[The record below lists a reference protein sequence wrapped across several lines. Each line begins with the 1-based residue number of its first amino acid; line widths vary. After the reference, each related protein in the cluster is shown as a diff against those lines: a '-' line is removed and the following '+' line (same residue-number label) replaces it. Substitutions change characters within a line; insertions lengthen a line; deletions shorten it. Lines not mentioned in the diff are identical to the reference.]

1 MSETNENITNLE
13 QQSEV
18 KEEQKK
24 KDVDIDQI
32 YFGYAPKRHTVARI
46 QTYSELTNE
55 YSKKAKISA
64 IASVVCFSIAV
75 VCSYKIDISEYIT
88 DFFTWL
94 RSVGFGS
101 SLALGML
108 SGVSALASKLTAKST
123 KQELD
128 RSNAVYVGERLGN
141 LEDIDFS
148 DYDKIEEAVSQ
159 NDFETANRILDTV
172 EEDEVSIK
180 GELKKW
186 REMAIKYSVAIDNN
200 DQAAMTTIAAEFAKK
215 GRQLIP
221 DDEEEK
227 EQTVESEETKGPKL

>member
-1 MSETNENITNLE
+1 MGETNKNITNLE

-32 YFGYAPKRHTVARI
+32 YFGYAPKRHTVACI

-55 YSKKAKISA
+55 YSKKAKINA
-64 IASVVCFSIAV
+64 IASVVCLAIAS
-75 VCSYKIDISEYIT
+75 VCSYKLNFTEHVT
-88 DFFTWL
+88 DFYTWL
-94 RSVGFGS
+94 RSFGIGS
-101 SLALGML
+101 MFGLSLV
-108 SGVSALASKLTAKST
+108 SGISALAGKLTAKST

-148 DYDKIEEAVSQ
+148 DYDKIEKAVFQ

-227 EQTVESEETKGPKL
+227 EENKETEGPKL